1 VVVVVA
7 VGKDDDLLF
16 GCCVGTAAGPEAGAK
31 GLGSGPDLTV
41 TLPGACWP
49 CPALDVLVL
58 DFFLW
63 DGGKVWEYVC
73 VGGDRGSRDGGS
85 RSTTGSDVGSEARR
99 LRVEVVE
106 GGAKGC

>member
-1 VVVVVA
+1 MVA

-41 TLPGACWP
+41 KLPSACWP
-49 CPALDVLVL
+49 CPALDVLAL
-58 DFFLW
+58 DFFLR
-63 DGGKVWEYVC
+63 DGGWVWEYVC
-73 VGGDRGSRDGGS
+73 GGGAGGDRGTRDGGS

-99 LRVEVVE
+99 WRVEVVE